1 MSHASA
7 PCDMPGCQTPAT
19 GGVEFGKVRAVLCP
33 AHTEEAMRMLDRMK
47 AERDALVATGTHPRV
62 AGAIISAKLEKGGSK
77 QWR

>member
-47 AERDALVATGTHPRV
+47 AERDALVA
-62 AGAIISAKLEKGGSK
+62 IISAKLEKGGSK